1 MGDLELLLD
10 SLRSEAEKKCS
21 NNALRKRL
29 HWAKKQYLDTCE
41 QAVNR
46 GYINKNRGGGGGVIL
61 LTNFG
66 ADFIDFIS
74 TLADAFNGQCGNIS
88 LRRELGWRE
97 RRYLR
102 IRAHALDIGMIARGK
117 GKGGSVR
124 LVSREE
130 ALEEHLELFIGTLRD
145 EFGGHAGNIAL
156 RNELEWD
163 EERYWVVRD
172 LALAQDRIVRGRG
185 KGGAVWLLEEED
197 EHQEQRAPERELY
210 EPALDTI
217 QNNWI
222 GQSNYDDCIAKV
234 TALRGRTWTGGTWT
248 RPDIAVLAVTSYK
261 YPPNRIF
268 EIITFEIK
276 PGDRVSVHGVFEA
289 LSHQQFSHRS
299 FVLYCLPQ
307 SDEEQELDL
316 ESHPEGTRILQTA
329 RKYGIGVIVA
339 TDVGDWETWYTYL
352 EPEYKPPDP
361 EQSDLF
367 VSTCFDE
374 QDHQLIGD
382 WFV

>member
-1 MGDLELLLD
+1 MNDLDILLD
-10 SLRSEAEKKCS
+10 SLRSKPGKKCS
-21 NNALRKRL
+21 YNALKKQL
-29 HWAKKQYLDTCE
+29 HWPKKRYLSTCK
-41 QAVNR
+41 QAVDR
-46 GYINKNRGGGGGVIL
+46 RYIYKGPGGGGGVL
-61 LTNFG
+61 SLTNFG
-66 ADFIDFIS
+66 SDFIDFIS
-74 TLADAFNGQCGNIS
+74 TLTDAFDGHSGNIS
-88 LRRELGWRE
+88 LRRQLGWTA

-102 IRAHALDIGMIARGK
+102 VRAHALDIGIIVRGK
-117 GKGGSVR
+117 GQGGSVR

-130 ALEEHLELFIGTLRD
+130 ALEEHLETFVITLRD

-156 RNELEWD
+156 RNELKWD
-163 EERYWVVRD
+163 EERYWIVRN
-172 LALAQDRIVRGRG
+172 LALTRDRIVRGKG

-197 EHQEQRAPERELY
+197 EKQEQRAPERELY
-210 EPALDTI
+210 RPALHTI

-222 GQSNYDDCIAKV
+222 EQSNYDDCIAKI
-234 TALRGRTWTGGTWT
+234 TAHRGRTWTGGTWT
-248 RPDIAVLAVTSYK
+248 RPDISVLAVTSYK

-276 PGDRVSVHGVFEA
+276 PRDRVSVNGVFEA

-299 FVLYCLPQ
+299 FVLYCLQQ
-307 SDEEQELDL
+307 SDDEQELDL

-339 TDVGDWETWYTYL
+339 ADVADWETWYTYL
-352 EPEYKPPDP
+352 EPEYKQPAP

-374 QDHQLIGD
+374 QDHQLIGE
-382 WFV
+382 WFE

>member
-1 MGDLELLLD
+1 MGDLELLLA
-10 SLRSEAEKKCS
+10 SLRSEAAKKCS

-29 HWAKKQYLDTCE
+29 NWTNSRYLTTCE
-41 QAVNR
+41 QAVDR
-46 GYINKNRGGGGGVIL
+46 GYIDKNPGGGGGVL
-61 LTNFG
+61 SLTNFG
-66 ADFIDFIS
+66 TDFIDFIS
-74 TLADAFNGQCGNIS
+74 KLADAFNGQCGNIS
-88 LRRELGWRE
+88 LRRELGWSE
-97 RRYLR
+97 RRYLTV
-102 IRAHALDIGMIARGK
+102 RAQALDVGMIARGK

-130 ALEEHLELFIGTLRD
+130 ALEEHLELFVRMLQGN
-145 EFGGHAGNIAL
+145 FGGHAGNIAL

-197 EHQEQRAPERELY
+197 EQEEQRAPERDLY
-210 EPALDTI
+210 KPALVTI

-234 TALRGRTWTGGTWT
+234 TAHRGRTWTGGTWT

-276 PGDRVSVHGVFEA
+276 PGDRVSVNGVFEA

-307 SDEEQELDL
+307 SDDEQELDL

-339 TDVGDWETWYTYL
+339 TDVTDWETWYTYL
-352 EPEYKPPDP
+352 EPEYKLPDP

-374 QDHQLIGD
+374 QDHQLIGE

>member
-1 MGDLELLLD
+1 LNRAEGRY
-10 SLRSEAEKKCS
+10 RS
-21 NNALRKRL
+21 
-29 HWAKKQYLDTCE
+29 TCE
-41 QAVNR
+41 QAVER
-46 GYINKNRGGGGGVIL
+46 GYIEKNPGGGGGVIA
-61 LTNFG
+61 LTDCG
-66 ADFIDFIS
+66 SDFIDFIVA
-74 TLADAFNGQCGNIS
+74 LADAPNSQCGNTS

-102 IRAHALDIGMIARGK
+102 IRAHALDIGIIARGR

-124 LVSREE
+124 IVSREE
-130 ALEEHLELFIGTLRD
+130 ALGEHLETFVGTLRD

-156 RNELEWD
+156 RNELGWD
-163 EERYWVVRD
+163 EGRYWVVRD
-172 LALAQDRIVRGRG
+172 LALAQDRIVRGKG
-185 KGGAVWLLEEED
+185 KGGAVWLLEEQD
-197 EHQEQRAPERELY
+197 EQQEPRAPERELY
-210 EPALDTI
+210 DPALNTI
-217 QNNWI
+217 QNSWI

-234 TALRGRTWTGGTWT
+234 TAHRGRAWTGGTWT

-276 PGDRVSVHGVFEA
+276 ASDRVSVHGVFEA

-299 FVLYCLPQ
+299 FVLYCISQPD
-307 SDEEQELDL
+307 DEPELDL

-339 TDVGDWETWYTYL
+339 TDVADWETWYTYL
-352 EPEYKPPDP
+352 EPEYKQPDP

-374 QDHQLIGD
+374 EDHQLIGE